1 MEETSLRDKW
11 DVGRS
16 WLAVGECPISSQHL
30 VSPSSLLP
38 ILGEFSL
45 KSISPWQSFGPALFC
60 FISNNLCF
68 LYCFL
73 SFPCMTLGTLSSS
86 APQWLTLHTNAYP
99 YSLLINAT
107 FSGDWGTVIHSDL
120 NKSKLTFMPLSS
132 LTLHNDLTS
141 SAAGPKCSG
150 FEVQWEPFFVIT

>member
-1 MEETSLRDKW
+1 MSLRDKCA
-11 DVGRS
+11 VGRN
-16 WLAVGECPISSQHL
+16 WLGVGECPISFQHL

-73 SFPCMTLGTLSSS
+73 SFPCMALGTLSSS
-86 APQWLTLHTNAYP
+86 APQWLTLHTNAYL
-99 YSLLINAT
+99 YSLLITAT
-107 FSGDWGTVIHSDL
+107 SSGDWGTLIHSDL
-120 NKSKLTFMPLSS
+120 NKSKLAFVPLSS
-132 LTLHNDLTS
+132 LSIHNNLTS
-141 SAAGPKCSG
+141 SAVGPKCSG
-150 FEVQWEPFFVIT
+150 FEVQWELFFVIT